1 MATPAQIHA
10 NRLNAMKSSGPR
22 TDAGKAVSRFNALK
36 HGIDAHAL
44 VIPGEDPA
52 QLEALALEYQRRF
65 QPADP
70 MEAYLIDTL
79 VGADWG
85 RRRYARIEAQLIRV
99 LVAQVAPGPG
109 GAPLPAVGGIPKAQ
123 PPSDTPLG
131 DVFHNDAVKG
141 NALQKIFRR
150 QAAAERSYFRAL
162 AELRRAQRERM
173 EEEMDG
179 DAPPADPVGA
189 AAVAGNPSGDPIEST
204 PFGFVPPNSMCR
216 MGMTSGKP
224 AQSHWCPVEMGVA
237 GLGSGVRA

>member
-22 TDAGKAVSRFNALK
+22 TDAGKAASRFNALK
-36 HGIDAHAL
+36 HGIDARSL

-70 MEAYLIDTL
+70 MEAYLVDTL
-79 VGADWG
+79 VGADWD

-99 LVAQVAPGPG
+99 LVA
-109 GAPLPAVGGIPKAQ
+109 AQ
-123 PPSDTPLG
+123 ESPSDTPLG
-131 DVFHNDAVKG
+131 DVFHNDSVKG

-162 AELRRAQRERM
+162 AELRRAQMARQA
-173 EEEMDG
+173 EEELEAEA
-179 DAPPADPVGA
+179 DAPAIGLAASAIDPSDA
-189 AAVAGNPSGDPIEST
+189 PDSFKST
-204 PFGFVPPNSMCR
+204 PIGFVSPNLSLAVDA
-216 MGMTSGKP
+216 P
-224 AQSHWCPVEMGVA
+224 AARPASRDDHAPR
-237 GLGSGVRA
+237 L